1 MKLKKLIALNFFF
14 TFFFININFTYANN
28 IAAINITEII
38 KNNNNFQQML
48 KQVDQNKI
56 KELELLDEQKK
67 ILDTLKKKIE
77 TDKLILDKNEL
88 QDPINDY
95 NLKIDKFNNEVNN
108 IENKF
113 NNLINNN
120 KKKIVDEIINE
131 VKKIAEINKI
141 DLILTETNYFMVA
154 DKINIT
160 NDLIDII
167 NKNNMVFNI
176 NPN

>member
-67 ILDTLKKKIE
+67 ILDTLKKK
-77 TDKLILDKNEL
+77 
-88 QDPINDY
+88 
-95 NLKIDKFNNEVNN
+95 
-108 IENKF
+108 
-113 NNLINNN
+113 
-120 KKKIVDEIINE
+120 
-131 VKKIAEINKI
+131 
-141 DLILTETNYFMVA
+141 
-154 DKINIT
+154 
-160 NDLIDII
+160 
-167 NKNNMVFNI
+167 
-176 NPN
+176 